1 MEKMKPPGLKS
12 RIETL
17 LTIHLEQAI
26 ESGTPATGLTIGQI
40 SMALG
45 LSKIDHPDISSV
57 LVKLRNSGRLKSA
70 MGPASS
76 TRGKR
81 FVKRHTLTPAKAEKV
96 LVIKEDD
103 LRRQLAFSRYR

>member
-1 MEKMKPPGLKS
+1 MSEVLKQPGLKA

-17 LTIHLEQAI
+17 LTIHLEQAVA
-26 ESGTPATGLTIGQI
+26 SGTAAPGLTIGQI

-57 LVKLRNSGRLKSA
+57 LVKLRNAGRLKSA

-81 FVKRHTLTPAKAEKV
+81 FVKRHSLLPPKTEKV
-96 LVIKEDD
+96 LIVKEDD
-103 LRRQLAFSRYR
+103 LRRQLAFTR

>member
-57 LVKLRNSGRLKSA
+57 LVKLRNSGRLKSE

-103 LRRQLAFSRYR
+103 LRRQLAFSR

>member
-1 MEKMKPPGLKS
+1 MEKVTPPGLKA

-17 LTIHLEQAI
+17 LAIHLEQAAA
-26 ESGTPATGLTIGQI
+26 SGLPAPGLTIGQI

-57 LVKLRNSGRLKSA
+57 LVKLRNAGRLRSA

-81 FVKRHTLTPAKAEKV
+81 FVKRHSLIPPKAEKV
-96 LVIKEDD
+96 VVVREDD
-103 LRRQLAFSRYR
+103 LRRQLAFTR

>member
-1 MEKMKPPGLKS
+1 MSFERQPGLKA

-17 LTIHLEQAI
+17 LTIHMEQAI
-26 ESGTPATGLTIGQI
+26 SSGTAAPGLTIGQI
-40 SMALG
+40 SVALG

-81 FVKRHTLTPAKAEKV
+81 FVKRHALIPPKAEKV

-103 LRRQLAFSRYR
+103 LRRQLAFSR